1 MPDAWDDGSD
11 AGSDA
16 WDVESD
22 DAALEAKL
30 GLNKLAAAETSN
42 FDDDEDLNLKDKAAA
57 ESRSKAALKSKG
69 KALAEKKAAEAER
82 VEEEELA
89 RKVMQLEMEREARMT
104 EDERKLLERQRV
116 EESDASIAND
126 LFGGIDDHKGNR
138 SVPLTGAADK
148 IVLVDL
154 KDHLKFAKKISACF
168 KGHQKSHLA
177 VAFFKEALQEC
188 RDIFDDEALTDLI
201 KVMNIIKNEK
211 LLAAKRK
218 VKGQAQKVKRDKAS
232 ELKAKQLQAELYGD
246 GDVLLDKYDQ
256 YGEQYEDDFF

>member
-168 KGHQKSHLA
+168 KVSATLLLNHLTWDFLSSQFYTETMRIENFLA
-177 VAFFKEALQEC
+177 SFSQCLL
-188 RDIFDDEALTDLI
+188 RDIKKAIWLWHFS
-201 KVMNIIKNEK
+201 KKPCKNAEIYSTTK
-211 LLAAKRK
+211 L
-218 VKGQAQKVKRDKAS
+218 
-232 ELKAKQLQAELYGD
+232 
-246 GDVLLDKYDQ
+246 
-256 YGEQYEDDFF
+256 